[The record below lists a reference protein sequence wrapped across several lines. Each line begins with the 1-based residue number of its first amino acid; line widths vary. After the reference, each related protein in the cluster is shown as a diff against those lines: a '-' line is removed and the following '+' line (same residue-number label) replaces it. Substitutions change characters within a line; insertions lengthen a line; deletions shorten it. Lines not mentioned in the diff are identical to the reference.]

1 MKKTIAKEIQK
12 IFTSVAVNSVGKS
25 SPFGIY
31 ERKISSELSEELLKK
46 KRKMNEDG

>member
-1 MKKTIAKEIQK
+1 MKKIIAKDMQK
-12 IFTSVAVNSVGKS
+12 IFKSVAVNSIGKS

-46 KRKMNEDG
+46 RRKMNVDG